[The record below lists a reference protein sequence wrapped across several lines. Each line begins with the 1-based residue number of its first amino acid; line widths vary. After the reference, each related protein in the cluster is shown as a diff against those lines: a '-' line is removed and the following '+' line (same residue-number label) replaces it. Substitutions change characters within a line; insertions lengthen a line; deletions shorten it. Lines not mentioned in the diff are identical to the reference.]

1 MNLPWPAI
9 GAARAAK
16 AGSRVPFL
24 VVDGIERWRVGSVA
38 RAHLAALARW
48 PEALSVDNH
57 GVTLTLPARER
68 DAFFAEANATLRGV
82 GLIVAWRE
90 ETYPV
95 LAEDNGTLLATFER
109 AASRFWGTLTFGAH
123 CNGFVADASGRPQ
136 SLWIARRSFSK
147 STDPG
152 MLDNL
157 IGGGVPH
164 GQTPAETVVREGD
177 EEAGLTQQQMRGLS
191 PGRIL
196 RLARDIPEGFQHEW
210 TSVYDLSLPANWVP
224 HNRDGE
230 VHSHTLMPLAE
241 AFERAAAAEMTVDA
255 TLVTL
260 DFGLRWRL
268 LPPDQH
274 EVLAEAAAGLWHG
287 VAR

>member
-1 MNLPWPAI
+1 M
-9 GAARAAK
+9 ARRHLSAL
-16 AGSRVPFL
+16 G
-24 VVDGIERWRVGSVA
+24 RWQ
-38 RAHLAALARW
+38 HALQIDSA
-48 PEALSVDNH
+48 
-57 GVTLTLPARER
+57 GVTLTLPAAER
-68 DAFFAEANATLRGV
+68 SAFLAEANAVLREQ
-82 GLIVAWRE
+82 GLILAWRD

-95 LAEDNGTLLATFER
+95 LAEDGSVLLATFER

-123 CNGFVADASGRPQ
+123 CNGYVTDATGRPQ
-136 SLWIARRSFSK
+136 ALWIARRSFSK

-157 IGGGVPH
+157 IGGGVPF

-177 EEAGLTQQQMRGLS
+177 EEAGLTSEQMRGLT

-210 TSVYDLSLPANWVP
+210 TSVFDLALPTGLLP
-224 HNRDGE
+224 SNRDGE

-241 AFERAAAAEMTVDA
+241 AFVRATNAEMTVDA

-260 DFGLRWRL
+260 DFALRWRL
-268 LPPDQH
+268 LLPDQH
-274 EVLAEAAAGLWHG
+274 ELLAEAAAWLWHG
-287 VAR
+287 MAG